1 MRYLVLVALF
11 AVPIYAQ
18 SELERQQEQLARQT
32 AAQQQ
37 QQSIATQQLNAEN
50 DRLLR
55 NAAQQRL
62 DSLAGQV
69 RDAVA
74 YGQSPAEL
82 ALLQQQR
89 GIQQTQ
95 LSSIEQRRNLTEQQV
110 QNEIDRLRT
119 NLGKAHAAGLLSVY
133 AIERRQ
139 QVIGQYQ
146 AELQR
151 MRDERRE
158 NAGRQALAGSRQA
171 GELEQAERTKDVR
184 DLVAAARRQG
194 LNAIS
199 EAQSR
204 ELREQAAREAE
215 AKAAAAANP
224 NAAKAKPKA
233 TSKVKPPDH

>member
-1 MRYLVLVALF
+1 M
-11 AVPIYAQ
+11 
-18 SELERQQEQLARQT
+18 

-37 QQSIATQQLNAEN
+37 QQAIATQQLNGEN

-62 DSLAGQV
+62 DSLSGQV

-89 GIQQTQ
+89 GIQQTL
-95 LSSIEQRRNLTEQQV
+95 LSSIEQRQNLTEQQV

-119 NLGKAHAAGLLSVY
+119 NLGRANAAGLLSVY

-139 QVIGQYQ
+139 QVIGRYQ

-158 NAGRQALAGSRQA
+158 NAGRRALAESQHA
-171 GELEQAERTKDVR
+171 NELEQAEQTKEAR
-184 DLVAAARRQG
+184 DLVAAARQQG

-224 NAAKAKPKA
+224 KAAKAKPKA

>member
-1 MRYLVLVALF
+1 MRYLTLVVLAAVPLF
-11 AVPIYAQ
+11 AETP
-18 SELERQQEQLARQT
+18 LERQQAQLARQM

-37 QQSIATQQLNAEN
+37 QQAVATQQLNGEN

-55 NAAQQRL
+55 NAAQQRV
-62 DSLAGQV
+62 DALAGQI
-69 RDAVA
+69 RDGIA
-74 YGQSPAEL
+74 YGQGSAEL
-82 ALLQQQR
+82 ALLQQQI
-89 GIQQTQ
+89 GVQQTL
-95 LSSIEQRRNLTEQQV
+95 LSSIGQRQNLTEQQV

-119 NLGKAHAAGLLSVY
+119 NLDRANAAGLLSGY

-139 QVIGQYQ
+139 RVIGEYQ

-158 NAGRQALAGSRQA
+158 NAGQRALAASQHA
-171 GELEQAERTKDVR
+171 NELEGAGQTKQAR
-184 DLVAAARRQG
+184 DLVTAARQQG

-204 ELREQAAREAE
+204 ELR
-215 AKAAAAANP
+215 AKAARAAG
-224 NAAKAKPKA
+224 AKKPKAEPKA

>member
-18 SELERQQEQLARQT
+18 SELERQQEQLARQM

-37 QQSIATQQLNAEN
+37 GQAMATRQLNAEN

-62 DSLAGQV
+62 DSLAVQH

-74 YGQSPAEL
+74 YGQSAAEL
-82 ALLQQQR
+82 ALIQQQE
-89 GIQQTQ
+89 GIQQTL
-95 LSSIEQRRNLTEQQV
+95 LSSIEQRQNLTEQQV

-119 NLGKAHAAGLLSVY
+119 NLDRANAAGLLSVY

-139 QVIGQYQ
+139 QIIAQYQ

-158 NAGRQALAGSRQA
+158 NAGRQALAGSQHA
-171 GELEQAERTKDVR
+171 DDFEQAERTKDVR

-204 ELREQAAREAE
+204 ELRA
-215 AKAAAAANP
+215 
-224 NAAKAKPKA
+224 NAASKAGPEPAPGVKAKTAKTKPKA
-233 TSKVKPPDH
+233 ISKVKPLDH

>member
-1 MRYLVLVALF
+1 MRNLVLVALF
-11 AVPIYAQ
+11 TVPIYAQ
-18 SELERQQEQLARQT
+18 SELERQQAQLARQM

-37 QQSIATQQLNAEN
+37 QQAVATQQLNAEN

-74 YGQSPAEL
+74 YGQGPAEL

-89 GIQQTQ
+89 SVQQTL
-95 LSSIEQRRNLTEQQV
+95 LSSIDQRQNLTEQQV

-119 NLGKAHAAGLLSVY
+119 NLDRANAAGLLSAY

-158 NAGRQALAGSRQA
+158 NAGQRALAEAQHA
-171 GELEQAERTKDVR
+171 NELEGAEQTRHAQ
-184 DLVAAARRQG
+184 DLVAAARNQG

-204 ELREQAAREAE
+204 ELRAKAAREAE
-215 AKAAAAANP
+215 AKATS
-224 NAAKAKPKA
+224 AAKAKEAKPKPKA
-233 TSKVKPPDH
+233 AAAEGRHP

>member
-11 AVPIYAQ
+11 AVPTYGQ
-18 SELERQQEQLARQT
+18 SELEHQQEHLARQM

-37 QQSIATQQLNAEN
+37 QQAIATQLLNGEN

-62 DSLAGQV
+62 DALAGQV

-74 YGQSPAEL
+74 YGQPPAEL

-89 GIQQTQ
+89 GIQQTL
-95 LSSIEQRRNLTEQQV
+95 LSSIEQRQNLTEQQV

-119 NLGKAHAAGLLSVY
+119 NLDRANAAGLLSAV

-146 AELQR
+146 TQLQR

-171 GELEQAERTKDVR
+171 DELEQAERTKDVR
-184 DLVAAARRQG
+184 DLVTAARRQG

-215 AKAAAAANP
+215 AKAAAAANAK
-224 NAAKAKPKA
+224 AAK
-233 TSKVKPPDH
+233 

>member
-1 MRYLVLVALF
+1 MKRLLVVLALAAVPLF
-11 AVPIYAQ
+11 AETPLQ
-18 SELERQQEQLARQT
+18 RQQEQLARQM

-37 QQSIATQQLNAEN
+37 QQAVATQQLNGEN
-50 DRLLR
+50 DRLLG

-89 GIQQTQ
+89 SVQQTL
-95 LSSIEQRRNLTEQQV
+95 LSSIDQRQNLTEQQV

-119 NLGKAHAAGLLSVY
+119 NLDRANAAGLLSAN
-133 AIERRQ
+133 AITRRQ
-139 QVIGQYQ
+139 RVIGEYQ

-158 NAGRQALAGSRQA
+158 NAGQRALAESQHA
-171 GELEQAERTKDVR
+171 NELEQAEQTKHAQ
-184 DLVAAARRQG
+184 DLVAAARIQG

-204 ELREQAAREAE
+204 QLR
-215 AKAAAAANP
+215 AKAARDAAAKNG
-224 NAAKAKPKA
+224 KAKPKA
-233 TSKVKPPDH
+233 ASKVKPPDH